1 MQFNKQP
8 QQKHKNKNMT
18 TLHLRKSI
26 GRSPLRLGLLLIA
39 IACLALSPTGRA
51 AGLHP
56 PPDGGYTGQNT
67 AEGDNALFSLTA
79 GAANTAMGF
88 NALYHNTTG
97 NWNTAYG
104 YQALF
109 SNTTGGTNNDAQ
121 GSTAIGFQAL
131 FSNTTGE
138 GNVANG
144 YQALFSNTTG
154 LINTATGRFAL
165 FSNTTGRFDTAT
177 GGSALRNNTTGNG
190 NTADGRLALFSNT
203 TGNLNTAVGTAA
215 LTSNITGNFNIGLGA
230 FSGDNLD
237 TGDNN
242 IEIGNEGNPGEANT
256 IRIGD
261 PAVQSAT
268 FVAGIY
274 GATPS
279 AGIPVYIDSNGQLGT
294 VPSSERF
301 KDQITPMDKTSE
313 AILSLRPVTFKYKK
327 EIDPK
332 GASQFGL
339 VAEEVAKVNPALV
352 ARDAQGKI
360 YTVRYEAVNAMLL
373 NEFLKEHRTVQEL
386 KKEIAALTAT
396 VQKVSAQVEMSR
408 PAPKT
413 VVNNH

>member
-1 MQFNKQP
+1 
-8 QQKHKNKNMT
+8 MT
-18 TLHLRKSI
+18 TLHIRKSH

-39 IACLALSPTGRA
+39 IACLALSTTIYAPPPPP
-51 AGLHP
+51 P
-56 PPDGGYTGQNT
+56 PPDGGLPNGNTVEGTG
-67 AEGDNALFSLTA
+67 ALFSLTT
-79 GAANTAMGF
+79 GTDNTAMGF

-109 SNTTGGTNNDAQ
+109 SNTTGGTNTDAN

-144 YQALFSNTTG
+144 YQALLSNTTG

-165 FSNTTGRFDTAT
+165 FSNTTGNFNTAT
-177 GGSALRNNTTGNG
+177 GGSALRNNTTGRS

-203 TGNLNTAVGTAA
+203 TGNANMAVGIAA
-215 LTSNITGNFNIGLGA
+215 LTSNTTGNFNIGLGFGA
-230 FSGDNLD
+230 GDNLD

-242 IEIGNEGNPGEANT
+242 IEIGNEGNSGEANT
-256 IRIGD
+256 IRIGT
-261 PAVQSAT
+261 QGTQTAT
-268 FVAGIY
+268 YVAGINV
-274 GATPS
+274 
-279 AGIPVYIDSNGQLGT
+279 AGVMGIAVKVNADGQLGT
-294 VPSSERF
+294 APSAARF
-301 KDQITPMDKTSE
+301 KDEIKPMDKVSE
-313 AILSLRPVTFKYKK
+313 AILALKPVTFRYKK
-327 EIDPK
+327 ELDPD
-332 GASQFGL
+332 GIPQFGL
-339 VAEEVAKVNPALV
+339 VAEDVEKVNPALV
-352 ARDAQGKI
+352 ARDAVGNV